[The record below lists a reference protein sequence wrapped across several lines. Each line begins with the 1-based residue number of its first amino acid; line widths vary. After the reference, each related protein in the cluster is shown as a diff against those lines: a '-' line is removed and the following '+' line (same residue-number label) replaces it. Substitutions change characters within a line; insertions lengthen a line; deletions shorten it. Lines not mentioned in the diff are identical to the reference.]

1 MAATLQVNP
10 TLDSGKGVMT
20 RTKICC
26 IGSVADAQLAVRHG
40 ASAIGLVSKMPSG
53 PGVIPESRIAEIA
66 ATVPPAVAIVLLT
79 SLVSSGDIVAQQKR
93 CRVNVLQLCDLV
105 DLGVYSDL
113 REALPGI
120 AIVQVVQVTGE
131 ESVAQALEVASC
143 VDAILLDSGNP
154 GLPVKELGGTGRTH
168 DWAVSAQ
175 IVSRLSIPVFLAG
188 GLTPE
193 NVSEAIR
200 LVQPFGVDV
209 CTGVR
214 TADKLD
220 ERKLEKF
227 MSQVCAAV

>member
-1 MAATLQVNP
+1 
-10 TLDSGKGVMT
+10 
-20 RTKICC
+20 
-26 IGSVADAQLAVRHG
+26 
-40 ASAIGLVSKMPSG
+40 MPSG

-66 ATVPPAVAIVLLT
+66 ATVPPTVAIVLLT
-79 SLVSSGDIVAQQKR
+79 SLVSSADIVAQQKR
-93 CRVNVLQLCDLV
+93 CRVNALQLCDRV

-131 ESVAQALEVASC
+131 DSVAQAMAVASW

-168 DWAVSAQ
+168 DWAVSGQ

-188 GLTPE
+188 GLRPE

-214 TADKLD
+214 TEDKLD
-220 ERKLEKF
+220 ECKLEKF
-227 MSQVCAAV
+227 MNQVRAAV